1 MDWKNKNAVIAL
13 AKSMGAGMT
22 VIKRPELP
30 NFNVIHTNREADL
43 LRDAEVIARTYEV
56 LSCPA

>member
-13 AKSMGAGMT
+13 ARSMGAGMT

-30 NFNVIHTNREADL
+30 NYNVIHTSREADL
-43 LRDAEVIARTYEV
+43 LRDAEVIVRTK
-56 LSCPA
+56 